1 MENVSN
7 DDLRTILNYLD
18 LDTSGNR
25 SILLDRIQ
33 ENCRGKQVRPRPG
46 IMGHAIHSNVSSD
59 SESEDHVP
67 RLPIQQIPPPRGQL
81 TRQFPLPRG
90 ELMRQTSDTV
100 NPHGR
105 LLNRVYL
112 FNSLIF
118 IDVYDDDENDR
129 LCLRM
134 TFPNTPVGNANNRRL
149 ITTYQDLL
157 TQNTRYNLINL
168 NIFVPSFVTT
178 SGKLFTCDLDIY
190 DSIRRVRYSR
200 AGEVVGDKILEI
212 KTAESMKSAITPNS
226 KGLFKLLECVMVAV
240 EYLHRIRFNLQSLD
254 LETIV
259 YSNPA
264 QYLVTSFSSDDI
276 DLNNYKVHLTRFL
289 TSIDNIGRAFVK
301 ENRKT
306 ILDNTVVTSILN
318 DIKLVLLTPLQS
330 APSAKLEKVL
340 QETFRNYIG
349 IKTRIERLENRKKTK
364 K

>member
-7 DDLRTILNYLD
+7 DDLRAILNYLD
-18 LDTSGNR
+18 LDRSGNR
-25 SILLDRIQ
+25 SSLLQRIR
-33 ENCRGKQVRPRPG
+33 ENCKGKEITPRLGVRG
-46 IMGHAIHSNVSSD
+46 HSIHEKVTSD
-59 SESEDHVP
+59 SESEDYVP

-90 ELMRQTSDTV
+90 ELMRQASDTV
-100 NPHGR
+100 NPHGG
-105 LLNRVYL
+105 LLNRVFL

-134 TFPNTPVGNANNRRL
+134 TFPNTPVGNTNNRRL
-149 ITTYQDLL
+149 ITTYHDLL
-157 TQNTRYNLINL
+157 NQNTRYNLINL

-190 DSIRRVRYSR
+190 DSIRRVSYSR
-200 AGEVVGDKILEI
+200 AGEVVGDKVLEL
-212 KTAESMKSAITPNS
+212 KTAQSMKSAITPNS

-240 EYLHRIRFNLQSLD
+240 EYLHRIRFNLHSLD
-254 LETIV
+254 FETII

-264 QYLVTSFSSDDI
+264 QYLITAFSSNDI
-276 DLNNYKVHLTRFL
+276 DLNNYKVHLIKFL
-289 TSIDNIGRAFVK
+289 ESIDNLGRAFVR

-306 ILDNTVVTSILN
+306 ILDNTVVISILD

-330 APSAKLEKVL
+330 APSAKLENVL
-340 QETFRNYIG
+340 QKTFRNYIG
-349 IKTRIERLENRKKTK
+349 IKTRIERLENGKQTK
-364 K
+364 I